1 MDGSVAAPELPAER
15 FSRLGQAGVK
25 PLEESVSLRGRIF
38 FRQPEWYRGMHMKCR
53 LPVSVR
59 DRKLFIL
66 QKNREVE
73 AVMAIQWDHFFSQRA
88 QKMKTS
94 EIREFFK
101 LTERPD
107 IISFAGGFPSG
118 DYFPSSNILAHLQKL
133 MEDDATP
140 SLQYGPT
147 EGIGQLRQYLAAKM
161 TREGIACATED
172 EILITNG
179 SQQGLDLISKILL
192 DPGDVVIVEEPGY
205 VGGLGAIH
213 NYQGAFL
220 PISLDEEGLRTDLL
234 ELQLQKLAK
243 QGKKAKFIYLV
254 PNFQNPTGVTMSI
267 ARREKILELA
277 ERFDFIILEDNPY
290 GELRYGGYPL
300 PSIKSL
306 DGDGRVIYL
315 GSFSKTFV
323 PGIRLGWMVAE
334 KALIEKMI
342 TAKQG
347 TDLCSNTLSQRL
359 VYSCCSSGFID
370 DHVQSLVE
378 KYREKR
384 DLMLSCM
391 ERFFPP
397 GCVWT
402 NPKGGFFIWLTMP
415 DSLNAR
421 EILLKAIEK
430 KVAFV
435 DGAGFYVN
443 GKGKNTARFAFSEAG
458 PHEIRMG
465 IERLGLILN
474 EEMNRV
480 GKSKATAQGARKVS

>member
-1 MDGSVAAPELPAER
+1 MV
-15 FSRLGQAGVK
+15 
-25 PLEESVSLRGRIF
+25 
-38 FRQPEWYRGMHMKCR
+38 
-53 LPVSVR
+53 
-59 DRKLFIL
+59 
-66 QKNREVE
+66 
-73 AVMAIQWDHFFSQRA
+73 IQWDHFFSERA

-118 DYFPSSNILAHLQKL
+118 AYFPSSSILAHLQSL
-133 MEDDATP
+133 LEEEATP
-140 SLQYGPT
+140 CLQYGPT

-161 TREGIACATED
+161 SREGIACATED
-172 EILITNG
+172 DILITNG

-192 DPGDVVIVEEPGY
+192 NPGDLVIVEEPGY

-213 NYQGAFL
+213 NYQGTFL
-220 PISLDEEGLRTDLL
+220 PIPLDQEGLCTDLL
-234 ELQLQKLAK
+234 EVKLQGLAK

-277 ERFDFIILEDNPY
+277 EKYDFLILEDNPY
-290 GELRYGGYPL
+290 GELRYAGYPL
-300 PSIKSL
+300 PSIKSF
-306 DGDGRVIYL
+306 DREGRVVYL

-370 DHVQSLVE
+370 HHVQSLVE
-378 KYREKR
+378 KYRTKR
-384 DLMLSCM
+384 DLMLDCM
-391 ERFFPP
+391 AKEFPAA
-397 GCVWT
+397 CSWT
-402 NPKGGFFIWLTMP
+402 TPKGGFFIWLTLP
-415 DSLNAR
+415 DPLNTREVLMKAVAR
-421 EILLKAIEK
+421 

-443 GKGKNTARFAFSEAG
+443 GKGQNTARFAFSEAS
-458 PHEIRMG
+458 HADIRTG
-465 IERLGLILN
+465 IKRLGQILT
-474 EEMNRV
+474 EEMEALGRGQNDP
-480 GKSKATAQGARKVS
+480 GEARKVS

>member
-1 MDGSVAAPELPAER
+1 MV
-15 FSRLGQAGVK
+15 
-25 PLEESVSLRGRIF
+25 
-38 FRQPEWYRGMHMKCR
+38 
-53 LPVSVR
+53 
-59 DRKLFIL
+59 
-66 QKNREVE
+66 
-73 AVMAIQWDHFFSQRA
+73 IQWDQFFSERA

-118 DYFPSSNILAHLQKL
+118 AYFPSSHILAHLESL
-133 MEDDATP
+133 MGEDATP

-147 EGIGQLRQYLAAKM
+147 EGIGPLRQYLAAKM
-161 TREGIACATED
+161 AREGIAGTTED
-172 EILITNG
+172 HILITNG

-220 PISLDEEGLRTDLL
+220 PIPLDDEGLRPDLL
-234 ELQLQKLAK
+234 EIQLQKLAK

-277 ERFDFIILEDNPY
+277 GRHDFIILEDNPY
-290 GELRYGGYPL
+290 GELRYAGNPL

-306 DGDGRVIYL
+306 DRDGRVVYL

-334 KALIEKMI
+334 KVLIEKMI

-359 VYSCCSSGFID
+359 VYSCCSTGFLD
-370 DHVQSLVE
+370 HHVQSLVE

-391 ERFFPP
+391 EKYFPRE
-397 GCVWT
+397 CTWT
-402 NPKGGFFIWLTMP
+402 TPKGGFFIWLTLP
-415 DSLNAR
+415 EGLNAR
-421 EILLKAIEK
+421 EVLMKAVDR

-443 GKGKNTARFAFSEAG
+443 GQGQNTARFAFSEAS
-458 PHEIRMG
+458 HAEIRTG
-465 IERLGLILN
+465 IERLGRLLA
-474 EEMNRV
+474 EEMDRAGRGITV
-480 GKSKATAQGARKVS
+480 PQEARKVS